1 MSVTDPIADF
11 LTRIRNA
18 VRAGHKRVTVPSTR
32 IRKEIAR
39 VLAENHYIK
48 GYAEVQ
54 ASPQN
59 ELVIRLRYTPQ
70 QDPVIT
76 GLTRESRP
84 GLRKYRDAER
94 IRELRRRLGTTVIS
108 TSRGI
113 MTDDQATEL
122 GIGGEVLFRVW

>member
-18 VRAGHKRVTVPSTR
+18 MRAGHKRLTVPSSR
-32 IRKEIAR
+32 MRREIAR
-39 VLAENHYIK
+39 VLEENHYIR
-48 GYAEVQ
+48 GFAEIQ

-59 ELVIRLRYTPQ
+59 QLVIRLRYTPQ

-76 GLTRESRP
+76 GLVRVSPP
-84 GLRKYRDAER
+84 GLRKYRDAQGV
-94 IRELRRRLGTTVIS
+94 RELRRRLGTTVIS

-113 MTDDQATEL
+113 MTDHEAREL